1 LLSFLP
7 FLFVVNVISRHH
19 QAYYPAQLRTWEAG
33 TDCKAYGLVSMDVWI
48 IIIVIFPKEETTLRL
63 FIAAAVPLGFR
74 FFHATDFEKIASAR
88 VASPVPGVESL
99 LQFVLRIYTGMM
111 DVWSKRSVKPCSSK
125 RGA

>member
-1 LLSFLP
+1 
-7 FLFVVNVISRHH
+7 
-19 QAYYPAQLRTWEAG
+19 
-33 TDCKAYGLVSMDVWI
+33 MDVWI
-48 IIIVIFPKEETTLRL
+48 IIVVIFPKEETTLRL

-74 FFHATDFEKIASAR
+74 FFHATDLEKIASAR

-99 LQFVLRIYTGMM
+99 LQFVLRICTGMM